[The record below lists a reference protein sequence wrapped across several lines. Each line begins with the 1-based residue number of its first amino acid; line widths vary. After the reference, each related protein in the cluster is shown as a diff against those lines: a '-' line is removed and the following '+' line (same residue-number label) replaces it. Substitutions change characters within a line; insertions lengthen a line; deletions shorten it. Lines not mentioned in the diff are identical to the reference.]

1 MFAATVF
8 DPEWQ
13 HDNHVATAKSL
24 WDKMVFQLP
33 LFAVDSKY
41 DVRML
46 LYSGWLFNWLMVMIY
61 FKLTWAQSKSAQGEL
76 L

>member
-1 MFAATVF
+1 MDMYIFEIGLWHTFMFAATVF

-13 HDNHVATAKSL
+13 PDNHDATAKSL

-33 LFAVDSKY
+33 LFAVYSKY

-46 LYSGWLFNWLMVMIY
+46 LYSG
-61 FKLTWAQSKSAQGEL
+61 
-76 L
+76 